1 MRALL
6 IAKIALDGGAAF
18 AFAGNRHWP
27 MALLFFGFAV
37 ADIGALWLA

>member
-6 IAKIALDGGAAF
+6 IAKVILDTGAAISF
-18 AFAGNRHWP
+18 AVNRHWP
-27 MALLFFGFAV
+27 LALMFLGFAV